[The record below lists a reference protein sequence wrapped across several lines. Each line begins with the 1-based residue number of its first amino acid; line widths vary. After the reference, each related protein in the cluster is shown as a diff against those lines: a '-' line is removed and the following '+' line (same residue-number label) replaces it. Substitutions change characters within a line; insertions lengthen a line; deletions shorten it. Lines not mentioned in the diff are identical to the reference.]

1 MTIPH
6 DYLGQLRDDWRWRC
20 RRDASIRA
28 MTKLRE
34 NHPDV
39 ELDGL
44 TDLGDLVRSLDTE
57 GGRRVLE
64 RARIVQ
70 SLLSDARD
78 EEIRRALLQTLLPG
92 VISVCRQLRFGQ
104 GIVNEPRDCVAA
116 AISLLSEL
124 ITDWAGESR
133 PYAAPDLLS
142 ALRGRLRRWLLKEK
156 HDRLVGPSLDD
167 PEPVE
172 TASSPML
179 TRLEMLREGPHE
191 RLARLTYQCV
201 FAGVPLRELARA
213 DHSSL
218 PTLRRELQ
226 TFALAHLLG

>member
-1 MTIPH
+1 M
-6 DYLGQLRDDWRWRC
+6 
-20 RRDASIRA
+20 
-28 MTKLRE
+28 
-34 NHPDV
+34 
-39 ELDGL
+39 
-44 TDLGDLVRSLDTE
+44 
-57 GGRRVLE
+57 
-64 RARIVQ
+64 
-70 SLLSDARD
+70 
-78 EEIRRALLQTLLPG
+78 
-92 VISVCRQLRFGQ
+92 
-104 GIVNEPRDCVAA
+104 
-116 AISLLSEL
+116 
-124 ITDWAGESR
+124 
-133 PYAAPDLLS
+133 S

-156 HDRLVGPSLDD
+156 HDRLVGPSLDV

-172 TASSPML
+172 AASSPIL